1 MFRRCSSVQDVC
13 ELSDPNQMPSNRP
26 GKYMFPVIP
35 GRLSLGIY
43 PDTRTMETA
52 CINMP
57 HLVFFTSRE
66 ESCYKP
72 YNSDFGPCDLA
83 TTASFCI
90 RTRNLLSEE
99 GFKDREFVHATTKDE
114 AANTNAAFLLGA
126 YLVLVEGW
134 SPEEASAPF
143 DCIQPSPFKP
153 FRDATHLASDFDLSI
168 LDCLRGLSLAHSRAW
183 FSLEGFD
190 FERFASQE
198 DSGMSRMCP
207 KFFAFTGPSS
217 ERQRPAHEP
226 PAPEDVIPC
235 FKEAGVSAVVRL
247 NEASTYH
254 REVFTDAGIAHRDL
268 FFPDCSLPSVE
279 VTRHFMD
286 FCEQHEVI
294 AVHCLAGL
302 GRTGTLI
309 ALWIMSTYGWR
320 ARETIG
326 WLRIARP
333 GSVIGEQQHFLVD
346 VERVM
351 RAASPSPSSSSAK
364 RSPTRSSISSSSA
377 ERYRATICS
386 EQVTKGLARHRANKI
401 NLRPPIPPRR
411 GSERRV
417 DAPPL
422 QRLQSN
428 PEPRR
433 RLSRVC
439 EGAELS

>member
-1 MFRRCSSVQDVC
+1 MSSDR
-13 ELSDPNQMPSNRP
+13 L
-26 GKYMFPVIP
+26 GKYIFPVIP

-43 PDTRTMETA
+43 PDTLTMETA
-52 CINMP
+52 CKNMP
-57 HLVFFTSRE
+57 HIVFFTSRE
-66 ESCYKP
+66 ECCYQP
-72 YNSDFGPCDLA
+72 YNSDFGPCNIA
-83 TTASFCI
+83 TTVSFCI
-90 RTRNLLSEE
+90 RTRNLLSDER
-99 GFKDREFVHATTKDE
+99 FKDRKFVHSTTKDE
-114 AANTNAAFLLGA
+114 ASNTNAAFLLGA

-134 SPEEASAPF
+134 SPDEAAAPF

-153 FRDATHLASDFDLSI
+153 FRDATHLTSDFDLSI

-198 DSGMSRMCP
+198 DSGMSRVCP

-217 ERQRPAHEP
+217 ERQRPAHKP
-226 PAPEDVIPC
+226 PAPEDVIPS
-235 FKEAGVSAVVRL
+235 FIQAGVSAVVRL
-247 NEASTYH
+247 NEASAYR

-279 VTRHFMD
+279 VTRQFMD
-286 FCEQHEVI
+286 TCEQHEVV

-309 ALWIMSTYGWR
+309 ALWMMSTYGWR
-320 ARETIG
+320 AKETIG

-351 RAASPSPSSSSAK
+351 RPSSPPLSRSSSSSPSSA
-364 RSPTRSSISSSSA
+364 SPAFLSSSA

-386 EQVTKGLARHRANKI
+386 EQVTKGLARHRANKS

-411 GSERRV
+411 GSEHRV

-422 QRLQSN
+422 QRRQSNPELQRRQSNPELQRMQSN

-439 EGAELS
+439 EGAEL